1 MWIIRQNSYLP
12 CSLCI
17 GTNHKYNILETTF
30 RNISWQVFAPR
41 LDSRYFRPRETERK
55 VYSDGLA
62 FIERGRERESKN
74 CNKWASL
81 RFRNVQKNVLIF
93 YLKFLESTLWISSRL
108 LEVVLKPADLVVFS
122 HNVHIRLVFGRV
134 SLQHRV
140 RRPRVTEKV
149 LVHQHLVPVVR
160 VQGKEL
166 HPEECNQ
173 IKSFTCF
180 DKNILHNNKLV
191 QYIQQLSYK
200 L

>member
-1 MWIIRQNSYLP
+1 MSITKVPII
-12 CSLCI
+12 
-17 GTNHKYNILETTF
+17 
-30 RNISWQVFAPR
+30 
-41 LDSRYFRPRETERK
+41 
-55 VYSDGLA
+55 
-62 FIERGRERESKN
+62 
-74 CNKWASL
+74 
-81 RFRNVQKNVLIF
+81 QKMC
-93 YLKFLESTLWISSRL
+93 L

-160 VQGKEL
+160 VQGEKL

-173 IKSFTCF
+173 IKSFSCF

-191 QYIQQLSYK
+191 QYIQQLGFLTDHKYRTIVSVTS